1 MKNRSHRYD
10 MNIATNMLNRN
21 YDMCLIIMTVIG
33 IKPHLR
39 NIWSSSQEKV
49 KQIVVYSLQ
58 SPVNSVSMNSRPLIA
73 NTLNCISYILFSIK
87 SAVIWDQNLNI
98 IPGFKKRRPHQKK
111 WEKVN
116 IPSQ

>member
-39 NIWSSSQEKV
+39 NI
-49 KQIVVYSLQ
+49 
-58 SPVNSVSMNSRPLIA
+58 
-73 NTLNCISYILFSIK
+73 
-87 SAVIWDQNLNI
+87 
-98 IPGFKKRRPHQKK
+98 
-111 WEKVN
+111 
-116 IPSQ
+116 